1 MEYRVGTLCLRIRVE
16 HSRSLKDKRRVLR
29 SLKDRLRRRHNI
41 AIAEVAHQD
50 SWQDAVVVAAA
61 VAGSARGV
69 RRVLDSVYETAV
81 HVLGRSL
88 QDAEFDELAF

>member
-29 SLKDRLRRRHNI
+29 SLKDRLRRRHNV
-41 AIAEVAHQD
+41 AIAEVAHQH

-69 RRVLDSVYETAV
+69 RRVLDSVHENAV
-81 HVLGRSL
+81 RVLGRSL
-88 QDAEFDELAF
+88 QDAEFEELAF

>member
-16 HSRSLKDKRRVLR
+16 YSRSLKDKRRVLR

-50 SWQDAVVVAAA
+50 SWQDAVVVVAA
-61 VAGSARGV
+61 VAGSARGI
-69 RRVLDSVYETAV
+69 RRVLDSVHENAV
-81 HVLGRSL
+81 RVLGRNL

>member
-29 SLKDRLRRRHNI
+29 SLKDRLRRRHNV
-41 AIAEVAHQD
+41 AVAEVAHQD

-69 RRVLDSVYETAV
+69 RRILDSVHRNAV
-81 HVLGRSL
+81 RVLGRSL
-88 QDAEFDELAF
+88 QDAEFDEVAF